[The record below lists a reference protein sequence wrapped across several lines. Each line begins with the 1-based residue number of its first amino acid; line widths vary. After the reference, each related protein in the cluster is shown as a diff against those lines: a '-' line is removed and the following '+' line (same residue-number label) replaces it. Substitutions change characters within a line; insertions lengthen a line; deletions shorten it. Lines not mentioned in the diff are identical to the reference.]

1 MLCQRYQSL
10 LITVVALVLLK
21 PAHSLSA
28 ESEDPHVY
36 KQWNEQAAAN
46 YDIIRETKIPLP
58 MRDGIKL
65 AAHIYRPDIP
75 GKFPVLM
82 LHRYF
87 FEGADHGE
95 YFAKRGYAVA
105 LVDARGRGDSEGK
118 WNSYVNEPKDGH
130 DAQQWLGQQPWCNG
144 KIGTFGISYNAFTQY
159 MAAPLGSQYLKCL
172 VPEEGQQTNFGHLYY
187 DGVMQLNVV
196 YQFGLFTRGKRQT
209 QSIPPI
215 RDPHYLQ
222 LPLIAPIDNY
232 PDVQHVR
239 DWFDHWTYDDYW
251 KAYGVKDKYHRIK
264 VPAYI
269 MTGWYDNLCHESW
282 KHFRGFCEEGGSKAA
297 RTATKIL
304 VGPWTHGGSR
314 GYPGNRELKL
324 RWYDYWLKDIENGID
339 KEAPIKIFV
348 MGAGVWRDEYEWPLA
363 RTQFTKFYISSDSEG
378 EANSVR
384 GNGRLSRLSPIQN
397 ALPDKYDYNPANP
410 VYTNGGQISTLCP
423 GPADRRETQQRDDIL
438 VYTSEPLD
446 KDLEITGPIKMI
458 LYATSSAV
466 NTDFSATLTDVH
478 PDGSAIHICEGLRR
492 VIFRES
498 LENPTFIT
506 PGKVYKYEIDMWE
519 TSNVFK
525 EGHRLRLEITSS
537 NFPRFAR
544 NLNTD
549 KQFGTSAEMNVAHQK
564 IFHNAQYPSH
574 LVLPLIPIKE

>member
-1 MLCQRYQSL
+1 MLHPRSRSL
-10 LITVVALVLLK
+10 LISFVVLALLEL
-21 PAHSLSA
+21 AHPLSA
-28 ESEDPHVY
+28 ESGEEGRQQETP
-36 KQWNEQAAAN
+36 KSPPK
-46 YDIIRETKIPLP
+46 YDIVREAKIPVP
-58 MRDGIKL
+58 MRDGINL
-65 AAHIYRPDIP
+65 AAHIYRPDAP
-75 GKFPVLM
+75 ATKKFPALM

-87 FEGADHGE
+87 FEGAAQAE

-105 LVDARGRGDSEGK
+105 LVDCRGRGDSEGK

-159 MAAPLGSQYLKCL
+159 MAAPLGSPYLKCL
-172 VPEEGQQTNFGHLYY
+172 FPEEGQQTNFGHLYY

-209 QSIPPI
+209 QKIPPI

-222 LPLIAPIDNY
+222 LPLVAPIDKH

-251 KAYGVKDKYHRIK
+251 KAYGVKEKYPQIK

-269 MTGWYDNLCHESW
+269 MTGWYDNLCHEGW
-282 KHFRGFCEEGGSKAA
+282 KHFKGFREQGGSRNA
-297 RTATKIL
+297 RMATKIL
-304 VGPWTHGGSR
+304 VGPWAHGGSR

-324 RWYDYWLKDIENGID
+324 RWYDYWLKDIKNGID

-363 RTQFTKFYISSDSEG
+363 RTRFTKFYINSDG

-384 GNGRLSRLSPIQN
+384 GNGRLSTSPPAQD
-397 ALPDKYDYNPANP
+397 APPDKYDYDPANP
-410 VYTNGGQISTLCP
+410 VYTHGGQISTLCP
-423 GPADRRETQQRDDIL
+423 GPLDRRETQQREDLL
-438 VYTSEPLD
+438 VYTSKPLD
-446 KDLEITGPIKMI
+446 EDLEVTGPIKMI

-466 NTDFSATLTDVH
+466 NTDFAATLTDVH

-498 LENPTFIT
+498 LEKPTFIT
-506 PGKVYKYEIDMWE
+506 PGKVYQYEIDMWE
-519 TSNVFK
+519 TSQVFK
-525 EGHRLRLEITSS
+525 KGHRLRLEITSS

-549 KQFGTSAEMNVAHQK
+549 KQFGTSAEMNVAHQT
-564 IFHNAQYPSH
+564 ILHNEEYPSH
-574 LVLPLIPIKE
+574 LVLPVIPIEE